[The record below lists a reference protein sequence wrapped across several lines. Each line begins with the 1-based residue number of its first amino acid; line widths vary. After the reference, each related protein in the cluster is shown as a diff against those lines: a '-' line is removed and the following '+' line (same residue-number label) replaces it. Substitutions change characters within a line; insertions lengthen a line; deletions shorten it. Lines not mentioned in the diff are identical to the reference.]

1 MVEKPSYGAWVRGK
15 FICIE
20 GLDGS
25 GKSTQVRLLAK
36 WLRNL
41 GYNVVVTEEPTVGP
55 IGKIIKLALAGKLRM
70 PVAAEALLFAADR
83 LQHVEQVVAPS
94 LNSGKFVISDRYIA
108 SSLAY
113 QSARGLPLKWVMKVN
128 EMAPDPDLMILIDV
142 PAEVSAQ
149 RINRSRKLDEF
160 ERNLELQRKVRQAY
174 LRIAKLCKMKV
185 VDGNRSIDEVQEEI
199 QQLVKRLL

>member
-1 MVEKPSYGAWVRGK
+1 MRGK
-15 FICIE
+15 LICIE

>member
-1 MVEKPSYGAWVRGK
+1 MRGK

-25 GKSTQVRLLAK
+25 GKSTQVRLLAN

-41 GYNVVVTEEPTVGP
+41 GYKVVVTEEPTGGP
-55 IGKIIKLALAGKLRM
+55 IGKIIKLALAGKLRI

-94 LNSGKFVISDRYIA
+94 LNSGKFVISDRYTA

-128 EMAPDPDLMILIDV
+128 EMAPEPDLMILIDV

-160 ERNLELQRKVRQAY
+160 EKSLELQRKVRQVY
-174 LRIAKLCKMKV
+174 LSIAKLCKMKV
-185 VDGNRSIDEVQEEI
+185 VDGNRSIDEVQAEI
-199 QQLVKRLL
+199 QQLVKKQL

>member
-1 MVEKPSYGAWVRGK
+1 MRGK

-25 GKSTQVRLLAK
+25 GKSTQVRLLAN

-41 GYNVVVTEEPTVGP
+41 GYKVVVTEEPTGGP
-55 IGKIIKLALAGKLRM
+55 IGKIIKLALAGKLRI

-94 LNSGKFVISDRYIA
+94 LNSGKFVISDRYTA

-128 EMAPDPDLMILIDV
+128 EMAPEPDLMILIDV

-160 ERNLELQRKVRQAY
+160 EKSLELQRKVRQVY
-174 LRIAKLCKMKV
+174 LSIAKLCKMKV

-199 QQLVKRLL
+199 QQLVKRQL